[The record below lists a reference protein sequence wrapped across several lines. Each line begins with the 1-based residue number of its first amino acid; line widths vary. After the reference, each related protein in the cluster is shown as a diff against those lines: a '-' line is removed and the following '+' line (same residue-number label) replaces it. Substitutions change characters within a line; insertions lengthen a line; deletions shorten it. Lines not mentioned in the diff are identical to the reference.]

1 MSGQLFTHYFLTDG
15 IRETPEWRASVA
27 DREAFASFRA
37 GVAGRYEA
45 LRRSRDPNE
54 AVTEQDLIRPVLDL
68 LGWRDYLPQQ
78 GAARNEDI
86 PDHLLFADAASKAQA
101 SARANSQ
108 DRYLDALAIEESKRF
123 GLPLDNRDGS
133 DRVQRGTP
141 HGQVLRYL
149 STAESVTDGRIRWG
163 ILTNGGVWRL
173 YDYRARPR
181 ASGYYEADLAD
192 LLEPGNED
200 ALRVFHLLF
209 RRASFVPEPGAA
221 TTFLERALAE
231 GKRYEEQVAQDLS
244 GVVFERVFPDLVNAI
259 ARESGNELDE
269 SRDAA
274 LIFLY
279 RLLFVLYAE
288 DRGLLPV
295 NDARYD
301 DYGLRKRVRDDIA
314 RRMADEDTFSA
325 KAPNYW
331 NRLVGLFRIIDEG
344 DASIGLPPYNGGL
357 FAPEAAP
364 LLDTVRLSDAYIAP
378 IIHDL
383 SHARDAQGV
392 RHFVNY
398 RDMSVQQL
406 GSIYERLLER
416 EPVRDDEG
424 KIVVR
429 PNSYA
434 RKDSGSFYTSQEL
447 VDLIVE
453 RTLKPLAEERLSAF
467 EKKAAELASDRRS
480 RAERQDELRKLD
492 PAEAVLDLKVLDPAM
507 GSGHF
512 LVTAVDFLSDYIAEL
527 IEYVPAVPEWLDGEY
542 VSPLVE
548 RVATIRSEIIR
559 RAEASDWVLDKAQL
573 TDQAIVRRMV
583 LKRCIYGVDKNR
595 LTVELAKVS
604 LWLHSFTV
612 GAPLSFLDHHLR
624 CGDSL
629 IGLRVQEAMQDLY
642 RLGGGLFAGSAIA
655 GAEAAT
661 TGMQR
666 IEGMSDADI
675 SEVHESALLFDA
687 VEKTTADLRGLL
699 DFLCGWRWLTAGM
712 KKKAQGV
719 FDAPLLATLGVQ
731 SEHVYE
737 LLARGPEHLGDDT
750 PGSDDA
756 DWTTFCERW
765 DEARDVA
772 DREGFLHWEVAF
784 PGVWRRW
791 QNAHPE
797 GGFDAIIGNPPWDRI
812 EQQEVEWFAIRDN
825 DVALSRTGA
834 MRKALIKRRMDE
846 GNELALEYEA
856 VRNRA
861 ATIRALAR
869 SYGEYPLLSGGRI
882 NLYSLFVERAM
893 SLIKPDGFVGLLTPS
908 GIYADKT
915 AARFFQSVSTTGRV
929 SGLFDFENRR
939 LGTDLPPFFPDVD
952 SRFKFCVLILGG
964 EERQFNR
971 TECAFFL
978 HDIQTIHDEDRCFPL
993 TPDDFMRVNP
1003 NTGTAP
1009 IFRTRRDADITRQ
1022 IYERHPVLVDHSSGS
1037 ERRAWPVRYVQGLFN
1052 MTSDS
1057 HLFRTAAQLK
1067 GEGFY
1072 PVAGNR
1078 WKRGE
1083 ELYLPLYQGRM
1094 IHQFD
1099 HRANSVRFNPES
1111 THNPYLSEEVTEAQH
1126 ADPGFLPQ
1134 TQYWVPAHNVEGWLP
1149 ESHGHAL
1156 GFRDI
1161 ARPTDA
1167 RTVISSI
1174 VPWAGYG
1181 NTVPLLVEERSLLI
1195 DETIQSAPQG
1205 EHAFWPIIQTLLL
1218 ANLNAT
1224 CVDFVARQK
1233 AQGTH
1238 LNWYIVEQLPVIA
1251 PAGYDRKFGN
1261 TTARDLVR
1269 DHVLRLTYTAHDM
1282 APFARDL
1289 GYDGPPFIWD
1299 EEERRHLRA
1308 RLDALYFHLYGLDR
1322 EDAEYVLGTF
1332 PIIRDKD
1339 EKTFGRYRTRDL
1351 ILAYMNALEAGDTET
1366 VVAV

>member
-1 MSGQLFTHYFLTDG
+1 MPGQLLTHYFLTDG

-27 DREAFASFRA
+27 DREAFDSFRA
-37 GVAGRYEA
+37 GVAGRHEA

-68 LGWRDYLPQQ
+68 LGWNDYLPQQ

-101 SARANSQ
+101 GARANSQ
-108 DRYLDALAIEESKRF
+108 DRYLDALAVEESKRF

-141 HGQVLRYL
+141 HGQILRYL
-149 STAESVTDGRIRWG
+149 STAETVTDGRIRWG

-244 GVVFERVFPDLVNAI
+244 GVVFERVFPRLIDAI
-259 ARESGNELDE
+259 ARESGKELDE

-364 LLDTVRLSDAYIAP
+364 LLDAVRLSDAEIAP
-378 IIHDL
+378 VIHDL

-434 RKDSGSFYTSQEL
+434 RKDSGSFYTPQEL

-453 RTLKPLAEERLSAF
+453 RTLKPLAEERFSAF
-467 EKKAAELASDRRS
+467 KKKAAELASDRRP
-480 RAERQDELRKLD
+480 RAQREAELRKLD

-527 IEYVPAVPEWLDGEY
+527 IEYVPAVPEWLNGGYE
-542 VSPLVE
+542 SPLVE
-548 RVATIRSEIIR
+548 RVEAIRSEIIR

-629 IGLRVQEAMQDLY
+629 IGLRVQEAVHDIY

-666 IEGMSDADI
+666 IEEMSDADI
-675 SEVHESALLFDA
+675 AEVRESASLFGT
-687 VEKTTADLRGLL
+687 VEETTADLRGLL
-699 DFLCGWRWLTAGM
+699 DFFCGWRWLTAGM
-712 KKKAQGV
+712 KKKERTV
-719 FDAPLLATLGVQ
+719 FEAPLLKTLGQQ
-731 SEHVYE
+731 SEHVYK
-737 LLARGPEHLGDDT
+737 LLAHGPEHLGDDT
-750 PGSDDA
+750 PGSNDA
-756 DWTTFCERW
+756 EWTTFCERW
-765 DEARDVA
+765 REARTLA

-791 QNAHPE
+791 QDVRPE

-812 EQQEVEWFAIRDN
+812 KLQEVEWFATR
-825 DVALSRTGA
+825 AP
-834 MRKALIKRRMDE
+834 
-846 GNELALEYEA
+846 ELALA
-856 VRNRA
+856 PTA
-861 ATIRALAR
+861 AARRKGIRQLREKGSPLAAEFDAAKAR
-869 SYGEYPLLSGGRI
+869 SDQLGCLIRESGHYPLLGGGDI
-882 NLYSLFVERAM
+882 NLYSLFVERAL
-893 SLIKPDGFVGLLTPS
+893 SLVKPDGFVGLLTPS

-915 AARFFQSVSTTGRV
+915 AARFFQSVSATGRV

-952 SRFKFCVLILGG
+952 SRFKFCALILGG
-964 EERQFNR
+964 EERQFER

-978 HDIQTIHDEDRCFPL
+978 HDMQAIRDEDRCFPL

-1009 IFRTRRDADITRQ
+1009 IFRTRRDADITRR
-1022 IYERHPVLVDHSSGS
+1022 IYERHPVLVDRSGGK
-1037 ERRAWPVRYVQGLFN
+1037 ERKVWPVKYVRMFD
-1052 MTSDS
+1052 MTNDS
-1057 HLFRTAAQLK
+1057 HHFRTAAQLND
-1067 GEGFY
+1067 EGFY

-1134 TQYWVPAHNVEGWLP
+1134 TQYWVPDREVEAGLP
-1149 ESHGHAL
+1149 KSRGYAL

-1181 NTVPLLVEERSLLI
+1181 NKVPLLTEENSLLI
-1195 DETIQSAPQG
+1195 NKTGQSGLMDQRAP
-1205 EHAFWPIIQTLLL
+1205 WPMVQVLLV
-1218 ANLNAT
+1218 ANLNAV
-1224 CVDFVARQK
+1224 CLDFIARQK
-1233 AQGTH
+1233 IHGTS
-1238 LNWYIVEQLPVIA
+1238 LNWFIVEQLPVIA
-1251 PAGYDRKFGN
+1251 PVDYDRPFGDK
-1261 TTARDLVR
+1261 TTRELVR

-1322 EDAEYVLGTF
+1322 EDATYVLSTF
-1332 PIIRDKD
+1332 PIIRREDK
-1339 EKTFGRYRTRDL
+1339 KQFGRYRTRDL
-1351 ILAYMNALEAGDTET
+1351 ILAYMSALVAGDTET